1 MSSEPTPGLPPAAP
15 AATSA
20 RAAAP
25 LSASARLGFTVLGC
39 IALAALVAS
48 LLLWQRLWSVQ
59 EQLARQSADSG
70 TQAIEARSMA
80 RQAQDLARDTAAK
93 QAVADARLNE
103 VTLQRRQLEELIQ
116 SLSRSRDENLVV
128 DIESGLRLAQQQA
141 QLTGNLEPL
150 VAALRSAQQRI
161 ERSAQPRLAPV
172 QQAIERDL
180 DRLGRASVTDTA
192 GLLGRID
199 DLIRQV
205 DDLPL
210 LNAVAH
216 ASAMRRMAAAQ
227 GADDAPAT
235 PASTAGMPRWQA
247 VLTSAW
253 EVVRDEMRGLLRIT
267 RIDRPDAMLL
277 APEQAFFL
285 RENLKL
291 TLLNARLG
299 VLARQLDSARSDLAA
314 ASTSLNRYFD
324 PASRRTQAAAT
335 TLQQAQAHLKT
346 AQLPG
351 IDDSLAALATAA
363 AGR

>member
-1 MSSEPTPGLPPAAP
+1 MSSEPTSGLPPP
-15 AATSA
+15 ATPGPSS
-20 RAAAP
+20 AAP
-25 LSASARLGFTVLGC
+25 LSGNARLVLTALG
-39 IALAALVAS
+39 IVALAALVAS
-48 LLLWQRLWSVQ
+48 VLLWQRLSGIQ

-70 TQAIEARSMA
+70 AQAIEARTMA
-80 RQAQDLARDTAAK
+80 RQAQDLSRETASRL
-93 QAVADARLNE
+93 AVAEARVNDMA
-103 VTLQRRQLEELIQ
+103 LQRRQLEELIQ
-116 SLSRSRDENLVV
+116 NLSRSRDENLAV

-172 QQAIERDL
+172 QQAITHDL

-192 GLLGRID
+192 GLLGRLD
-199 DLIRQV
+199 DLVRQV

-227 GADDAPAT
+227 GTGDAPAAAT
-235 PASTAGMPRWQA
+235 SSTADLPRWQA
-247 VLTSAW
+247 MLLSAW
-253 EVVRDEMRGLLRIT
+253 EVVRDETRGLLRVS
-267 RIDRPDAMLL
+267 RIDRPEAVLL
-277 APEQAFFL
+277 SPEQAFFL

-291 TLLNARLG
+291 MLLNARLG
-299 VLARQLDSARSDLAA
+299 VLARQPDAARADLAS
-314 ASTSLNRYFD
+314 ASNALNKYFD

-351 IDDSLAALATAA
+351 IDDTLAALATAA

>member
-25 LSASARLGFTVLGC
+25 LSASARLGITVLGC

-128 DIESGLRLAQQQA
+128 DIESGLRQAQQQA

-227 GADDAPAT
+227 GADDAPAP

-247 VLTSAW
+247 MLTSAW

-291 TLLNARLG
+291 TLLNAQLG

>member
-1 MSSEPTPGLPPAAP
+1 MSSEPTSGLPPPATPAP
-15 AATSA
+15 SS
-20 RAAAP
+20 AAP
-25 LSASARLGFTVLGC
+25 LSGSARLVLTALG
-39 IALAALVAS
+39 IVALAALVAS
-48 LLLWQRLWSVQ
+48 VLLWQRLSGIQ

-70 TQAIEARSMA
+70 AQAIEARTMA
-80 RQAQDLARDTAAK
+80 RQAQDLARETASRL
-93 QAVADARLNE
+93 AVAEARVNDMA
-103 VTLQRRQLEELIQ
+103 LQRHQLEELIQ
-116 SLSRSRDENLVV
+116 NLSRSRDENLAV

-172 QQAIERDL
+172 QQAITHDL

-192 GLLGRID
+192 GLLGRLD
-199 DLIRQV
+199 DLVRQV

-227 GADDAPAT
+227 GAGDAPAAA
-235 PASTAGMPRWQA
+235 PPSTADLPRWQA
-247 VLTSAW
+247 MLLSAW
-253 EVVRDEMRGLLRIT
+253 EVVRDETRGLLRVS
-267 RIDRPDAMLL
+267 RIDRPEAVLL
-277 APEQAFFL
+277 SPEQAFFL

-291 TLLNARLG
+291 MLLNARLG
-299 VLARQLDSARSDLAA
+299 VLARQPDAARADLAS
-314 ASTSLNRYFD
+314 ASNALNKYFD

-351 IDDSLAALATAA
+351 IDDTLAALATAA

>member
-1 MSSEPTPGLPPAAP
+1 MSSEPTPGLPPTASAGS
-15 AATSA
+15 SA
-20 RAAAP
+20 RAAAR
-25 LSASARLGFTVLGC
+25 LSASARLGLSALGC

-48 LLLWQRLWSVQ
+48 LLLWQRLSGIQ

-70 TQAIEARSMA
+70 AQAIEARSMA
-80 RQAQDLARDTAAK
+80 RQAQDLARDIAAK

-116 SLSRSRDENLVV
+116 SLSRTRDENLVV

-150 VAALRSAQQRI
+150 VASLRSAQQRI

-235 PASTAGMPRWQA
+235 PASTAGLPRWQA
-247 VLTSAW
+247 VLASAW
-253 EVVRDEMRGLLRIT
+253 ELVRDEMRGLLRVT

-291 TLLNARLG
+291 KLLNARLG

-314 ASTSLNRYFD
+314 ANTALNQYFD

-335 TLQQAQAHLKT
+335 TLQQAQTHLKT

>member
-25 LSASARLGFTVLGC
+25 LSASARLGITVLGC

-128 DIESGLRLAQQQA
+128 DIESGLRQAQQQA

-172 QQAIERDL
+172 QQSIERDL

>member
-291 TLLNARLG
+291 QLMNARLAL
-299 VLARQLDSARSDLAA
+299 LARQYESARADLSAA
-314 ASTSLNRYFD
+314 NNALGRYFD
-324 PASRRTQAAAT
+324 PASRRTQTAAT
-335 TLQQAQAHLKT
+335 VLQQAQVHLKG
-346 AQLPG
+346 AALPTL
-351 IDDSLAALATAA
+351 DETFAALATAA